1 MNDFEKESS
10 HLEHLVMTLDHGH
23 LYSEAPDG
31 TEQLIAY
38 NIGDDN
44 CRKVLGMIDKIRED
58 ELLCGS
64 PITDPFKTFEY
75 LNQLMKNAKDLGAFY
90 DNTPEKIAYHMPE
103 DIRQQVLVMIE
114 IIKSFD
120 PYK

>member
-1 MNDFEKESS
+1 MNNFEKESS

-31 TEQLIAY
+31 TEQIIAY
-38 NIGDDN
+38 NIGDNN

-58 ELLCGS
+58 ELLCGN

-90 DNTPEKIAYHMPE
+90 DNTPEKVAYHMPE
-103 DIRQQVLVMIE
+103 VIRQQVLVMIE
-114 IIKSFD
+114 IIKKFD

>member
-1 MNDFEKESS
+1 MNNFEKESS

-38 NIGDDN
+38 NIGDNN

-58 ELLCGS
+58 ELLCGN

-90 DNTPEKIAYHMPE
+90 DNTPEKVAYHMPE
-103 DIRQQVLVMIE
+103 VIRQQVLVMIE
-114 IIKSFD
+114 IIKKFD